1 MMKSSATLAVLTLT
15 PLLFL
20 MPGCRSGGEPAPA
33 TTKAQSADSTD
44 PARTE
49 ARPKSRKQR
58 QRSESGKFDFYV
70 MSLSWSPGFCATPA
84 GDRDEMQCGPQRH
97 FAFVL
102 HGLWPQYEER
112 GWPQDCSTGQ
122 VDNQIVESMWPIMPS
137 TRLVRHEWAKHGTCS
152 GLSAKEYFEEA
163 AEAFLSVKV
172 PEAYRAPL
180 KQITVNPKDVQRDF
194 AAANPKF
201 AAGSFVVT
209 CTNNGRFLQEVRA
222 CLTKDLEGRPC
233 NREVQRSA
241 CRSSEVIMRPVR

>member
-1 MMKSSATLAVLTLT
+1 MKSSSTLALLTLT
-15 PLLFL
+15 PLLLL
-20 MPGCRSGGEPAPA
+20 MPACRSGGGTTVTTSNSEPAA
-33 TTKAQSADSTD
+33 TTEL
-44 PARTE
+44 ARTE

-58 QRSESGKFDFYV
+58 QRSEAGKFDFYV
-70 MSLSWSPGFCATPA
+70 MALSWSPGFCATPA
-84 GDRDEMQCGPQRH
+84 GERDEMQCGPQRH

-122 VDNQIVESMWPIMPS
+122 VDRQIVESMLSIMPS

-163 AEAFLSVKV
+163 AEAFQSVKV
-172 PEAYRAPL
+172 PEAYRAPM

-201 AAGSFVVT
+201 AAGGFVVT
-209 CTNNGRFLQEVRA
+209 CTNNGRFLQEVRV
-222 CLTKDLEGRPC
+222 CLTKDLDGRPC

-241 CRSSEVIMRPVR
+241 CRSNEVIMRPVR